1 MHKFFL
7 FNVCT
12 FSRLKVFAAL
22 QKIYAILQGKVM
34 PKNILVIGGTRYFG
48 KLLVQRLLRA
58 GHRVTIATRG
68 YAPDPFGER
77 INRIRVDRRNEHA
90 MRNAFRDLSFDV
102 IYDQM
107 CYSPLDAAISVRV
120 FAGKVKRY
128 VMTSTIDA
136 YRELAPQAAALRESD
151 LAVLAQRIDTAYPW
165 HDPARAIDCYVSGK
179 VQAEAYLERDGSLPL
194 ATVRLAHVL
203 GGPEDFTGRLA
214 HYVDL
219 VRLRGTLRYANAA
232 AKVSFME
239 AQEAADFLLW
249 TGMQDFRGPVNA
261 ASDGPLSAFDL
272 HARVAAV
279 LDETPRAVKVAPE
292 LPGVLSPFDFATPLA
307 LDTSRAKALGYR
319 FGHTGEWLEDAIRHH
334 DLAFV

>member
-1 MHKFFL
+1 
-7 FNVCT
+7 
-12 FSRLKVFAAL
+12 
-22 QKIYAILQGKVM
+22 M
-34 PKNILVIGGTRYFG
+34 PKHILVIGGTRYFG

-58 GHRVTIATRG
+58 GHRVTLATRG

-77 INRIRVDRRNEHA
+77 IARVRVDRRNEHA
-90 MRNAFRDLSFDV
+90 MRNAFRDARFDV
-102 IYDQM
+102 VFDQM

-120 FAGKVKRY
+120 FAGRVKRY

-136 YRELAPQAAALRESD
+136 YRGVAPREAAFAERD
-151 LAVLAQRIDTAYPW
+151 LPVLAQRIDTAYPW
-165 HDPARAIDCYVSGK
+165 HDPARAIESYVSGK

-203 GGPEDFTGRLA
+203 GGSGDFTGRLA

-219 VRLRGTLRYANAA
+219 VRAGATLHYANAA
-232 AKVSFME
+232 ARVSFVE

-249 TGMQDFRGPVNA
+249 TGMQDFRGAVNA
-261 ASDGPLSAFDL
+261 ACDGALSACEL

-279 LDETPRAVKVAPE
+279 LDETPHAVKAAPAA
-292 LPGVLSPFDFATPLA
+292 PGVLSPFDFATPMV
-307 LDTSRAKALGYR
+307 LDTARARALGYR
-319 FGHTGEWLEDAIRHH
+319 FGHSSDWLDDAIRQH